1 MLSSVYLSGTT
12 RKRFPDCET
21 ICRAVGGLDTEAAM
35 THWASSAEPHYPQE
49 LAGAGNSPSVDGL
62 EKGRN
67 YGMHVRGVERVIRA
81 MMQCLDRPMHNDEM
95 ADIACQSPFHFNRV
109 FHRLTGVPPIQF
121 HYALRLQ
128 QAKRLLISTDLRI
141 TDICFDVGYGSLGTF
156 VTRFNALVGMSPT
169 SFRRSARQLASR
181 DFEEFRYPLLALRGF
196 AAPRSSTIRG
206 AITSHNGRGVVFS
219 GLFRRGIPEGEP
231 VSCAHSLDAT
241 SYAIPAPE
249 NGNWFVFSIAVP
261 WTATGMQL
269 LLLDGLAR
277 GRSGLISRSDAGYSG
292 DTSVELRPSS
302 PLDPPI
308 LTAIPLLM
316 WRRFNELMVHS
327 PLEKLFVPPLA
338 AKVDANAL
346 PQRANERQ
354 NSNQPST
361 RPSPPRVHGPAN

>member
-1 MLSSVYLSGTT
+1 
-12 RKRFPDCET
+12 
-21 ICRAVGGLDTEAAM
+21 M
-35 THWASSAEPHYPQE
+35 THLVSSAEPHYSQE
-49 LAGAGNSPSVDGL
+49 LVGAGNTPSVDGL

-67 YGMHVRGVERVIRA
+67 YSMHVRSVERVIHA
-81 MMQCLDRPMHNDEM
+81 MMQCLDRPLHNNEM

-181 DFEEFRYPLLALRGF
+181 DFEEFRYPLLAMGGF
-196 AAPRSSTIRG
+196 AAPPSNAIRG
-206 AITSHNGRGVVFS
+206 TITSHNSRGVVFS

-231 VSCAHSLDAT
+231 VSCAHSLDGT
-241 SYAIPAPE
+241 TYAIPAPE
-249 NGNWFVFSIAVP
+249 NGNWFVFLIGVP

-269 LLLDGLAR
+269 VLLEGLPR
-277 GRSGLISRSDAGYSG
+277 GRSGLICRSDAGHSG
-292 DTSVELRPSS
+292 DTSVSLRPSS
-302 PLDPPI
+302 LLDPPI

-316 WRRFNELMVHS
+316 WRRFNELMVCP
-327 PLEKLFVPPLA
+327 PLEKLFVSPLVT
-338 AKVDANAL
+338 KHSEL
-346 PQRANERQ
+346 
-354 NSNQPST
+354 
-361 RPSPPRVHGPAN
+361 

>member
-1 MLSSVYLSGTT
+1 
-12 RKRFPDCET
+12 
-21 ICRAVGGLDTEAAM
+21 M
-35 THWASSAEPHYPQE
+35 THLVSSTEPLYPHE
-49 LAGAGNSPSVDGL
+49 LVGAGNSLSVDGL

-67 YGMHVRGVERVIRA
+67 YRMHVRSVERVIRA
-81 MMQCLDRPMHNDEM
+81 MIQCLDRPMHNNEM

-141 TDICFDVGYGSLGTF
+141 TDICFEVGYGSLGTF
-156 VTRFNALVGMSPT
+156 VTRFNALVGLSPT
-169 SFRRSARQLASR
+169 SFRRFARQLASR
-181 DFEEFRYPLLALRGF
+181 DLQEFRSELLALRGF
-196 AAPRSSTIRG
+196 AAPRSGSITG
-206 AITSHNGRGVVFS
+206 DITSHDSCGVVFS

-231 VSCAHSLDAT
+231 VSCAHSLDET
-241 SYAIPAPE
+241 TYTISAPE
-249 NGNWFVFSIAVP
+249 HGNWFVFLVAVP

-269 LLLDGLAR
+269 LLLDGLPR

-316 WRRFNELMVHS
+316 WRRFNELMVRP

-338 AKVDANAL
+338 AKVDANVL
-346 PQRANERQ
+346 PQCANER
-354 NSNQPST
+354 
-361 RPSPPRVHGPAN
+361 